1 MKALTWDRLRLS
13 FVLNVRADNMPEEP
27 EQVINGEVE
36 EDEPKIPWHFW
47 LCVVLFALYLVY
59 RFVQIL
65 IRIVT

>member
-1 MKALTWDRLRLS
+1 
-13 FVLNVRADNMPEEP
+13 MPEEP